1 MTATTATGWVK
12 PKEAATDFHLSIR
25 TIERAAR
32 RGLVRMRRVNLRNV
46 WVWAEDVATLSRRN
60 LCAPED
66 EPQSWAMLS
75 RDLRKL
81 LSPADAGVTKAEIAA
96 IRATVKKHAE
106 LSKRCDEYNTTAARR
121 DYLEAKQAAI
131 DSADAVA
138 IEELGDFESFAR
150 RYIGTSENLQA
161 LALNFALTMHTPHL
175 DTLRKI
181 ETAIRKRADDAEAQ
195 EQRTA
200 EALGIPYTPSSGAAA
215 LRRTLGA
222 FSLALSRA
230 DATGIDLGALATN
243 FLENE

>member
-32 RGLVRMRRVNLRNV
+32 RGLVRIHRVNARNV
-46 WVWAEDVATLSRRN
+46 WVWAEDVATMSRHLPRH
-60 LCAPED
+60 PD
-66 EPQSWAMLS
+66 DDPHTWAMLS

-106 LSKRCDEYNTTAARR
+106 LSKRCDEYNSTAARR

-150 RYIGTSENLQA
+150 RYAGTSENLQA

-200 EALGIPYTPSSGAAA
+200 EALGIPYTPSSGTAA
-215 LRRTLGA
+215 LRRALGA

>member
-1 MTATTATGWVK
+1 MTPTTATGWVK

-32 RGLVRMRRVNLRNV
+32 RGFVRVRRVNLRNV
-46 WVWAEDVATLSRRN
+46 WVWAEDVATLSRHLPRH
-60 LCAPED
+60 PD
-66 EPQSWAMLS
+66 DDPHTWAMLS

-131 DSADAVA
+131 DSADPVA
-138 IEELGDFESFAR
+138 LEELGDLESFVR
-150 RYIGTSENLQA
+150 RYAGTSENLQE
-161 LALNFALTMHTPHL
+161 LALRFALTMHTPHL

-200 EALGIPYTPSSGAAA
+200 EALGIPYSPSSGTAA
-215 LRRTLGA
+215 LRRAFTA